1 MKRYYVVCIGIGAV
15 LAGITLSYRNEPTK
29 FYGIADTKE
38 TIVNAEDGVAIK
50 KLCVVQGQ
58 AVKAGDTIVIL
69 DQPEL
74 AIRINQIENTLEEYR
89 KLLRYQTKTNEA
101 DRRQYQAEQ
110 KEKINEIKT
119 QISELEAQY
128 ARNIK
133 LVNDLTSLQKEKR
146 MIAEIEDGT
155 NTLLEQINGLK
166 RQLEAAEYTLNVDIN
181 RQKLLK
187 NTDDDPTQA
196 QIRRY
201 TRELELLQQQRQQL
215 VKTAPIGGMI
225 GMVKFKEGEKIS
237 PFDTILTLHAAAP
250 SYIKGY
256 IHENVYSQVAVGDTV
271 EVKSFADMKQGI
283 SGIVVG
289 VGSRIVDYPER
300 LRKRQDI
307 PVWGREVLIKI
318 PEDNSFLLGEKVLI
332 SVVDKKKRSGFL
344 R

>member
-15 LAGITLSYRNEPTK
+15 LTGITLSYRNEPTK

-38 TIVNAEDGVAIK
+38 TIMNSEEGVEIK

-58 AVKAGDTIVIL
+58 AVKAGDTIAVL

-74 AIRINQIENTLEEYR
+74 AIRINEIENTLEEYR
-89 KLLRYQTKTNEA
+89 KLLKYQTRMNDA

-119 QISELEAQY
+119 EISELEAQY
-128 ARNIK
+128 ARNVK
-133 LVNDLTSLQKEKR
+133 LVDELGSLRREKK

-187 NTDDDPTQA
+187 NTDDPTQS

-201 TRELELLQQQRQQL
+201 TRELELLQEQQRQL
-215 VKTAPIGGMI
+215 IKTAPISGMI
-225 GMVKFKEGEKIS
+225 GMVKFKEGEKVS

-250 SYIKGY
+250 SYVKGY
-256 IHENVYSQVAVGDTV
+256 IHENVYSHVTVGDTV
-271 EVKSFADMKQGI
+271 EVQSFADAKQGI
-283 SGIVVG
+283 KGEVVG
-289 VGSRIVDYPER
+289 VGSRIVEYPER

-307 PVWGREVLIKI
+307 PVWGREVLLKI
-318 PEDNSFLLGEKVLI
+318 PENNSFLLGEKVLI
-332 SVVDKKKRSGFL
+332 SVIEKKK
-344 R
+344 

>member
-1 MKRYYVVCIGIGAV
+1 MKRYYAVCLGVGAV
-15 LAGITLSYRNEPTK
+15 LAGITVSYRSEPTK

-38 TIVNAEDGVAIK
+38 TIVNAEEGVEIR
-50 KLCVVQGQ
+50 KLRVVQGQ

-69 DQPEL
+69 DQPAL
-74 AIRINQIENTLEEYR
+74 AIRINQIENTLEEYK
-89 KLLRYQTKTNEA
+89 KLLEYQTKMNEA

-119 QISELEAQY
+119 QISELEAER
-128 ARNIK
+128 ARNVK
-133 LVNDLTSLQKEKR
+133 LVKEMGSLQNERR
-146 MIAEIEDGT
+146 MIEEIEDGT
-155 NTLLEQINGLK
+155 NTLVEQINGLK
-166 RQLEAAEYTLNVDIN
+166 RQLEAAEYTLSVDIN

-187 NTDDDPTQA
+187 NTDDPAQS

-201 TRELELLQQQRQQL
+201 TRELELLQQQQQQL

-225 GMVKFKEGEKIS
+225 GMVKFKEGEKVS

-256 IHENVYSQVAVGDTV
+256 IHENVYTHVAVGDTV
-271 EVKSFADMKQGI
+271 VVRSFADAKQTIRG
-283 SGIVVG
+283 VVLG

-307 PVWGREVLIKI
+307 PVWGREVLVKI
-318 PEDNSFLLGEKVLI
+318 PEDNGFLLGEKVLI
-332 SVVDKKKRSGFL
+332 SVLQRKKKLDFFP
-344 R
+344 